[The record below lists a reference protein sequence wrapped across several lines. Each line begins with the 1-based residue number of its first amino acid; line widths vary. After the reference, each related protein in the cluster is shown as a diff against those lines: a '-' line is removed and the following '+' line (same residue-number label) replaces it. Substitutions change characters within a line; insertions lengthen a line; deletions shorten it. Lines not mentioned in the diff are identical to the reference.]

1 MRGGYNA
8 VFNNASGATFEF
20 AGTGSYVGNYYQNG
34 GTTFNNAGT
43 VVKRNEGTARLE
55 GTLNNLGAAI
65 DVEGGTLNLS
75 GGGSSS
81 GGQFEVAAESLLQ
94 FTAGTSTYTLTGT
107 YAGSGAG
114 QVRINQA
121 VVAAEGNATL
131 NFPMAALSWFRAAS
145 QGRGRS
151 RSRASSWSAA
161 AAARRSGALPSTIR
175 DCSS

>member
-1 MRGGYNA
+1 MCGA
-8 VFNNASGATFEF
+8 DTAPVLNNASGATLEF
-20 AGTGSYVGNYYQNG
+20 ASTGSYVGNYYQNG

-65 DVEGGTLNLS
+65 NVEGGTLNLS

-107 YAGSGAG
+107 YAGSGRAG
-114 QVRINQA
+114 AHQP
-121 VVAAEGNATL
+121 GGC
-131 NFPMAALSWFRAAS
+131 
-145 QGRGRS
+145 GRRGQRHTQ
-151 RSRASSWSAA
+151 
-161 AAARRSGALPSTIR
+161 LPEWR
-175 DCSS
+175 L